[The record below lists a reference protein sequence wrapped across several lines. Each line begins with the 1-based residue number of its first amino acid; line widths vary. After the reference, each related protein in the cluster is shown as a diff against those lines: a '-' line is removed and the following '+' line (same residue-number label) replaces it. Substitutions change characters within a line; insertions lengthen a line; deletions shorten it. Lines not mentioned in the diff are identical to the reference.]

1 VTFPAARVL
10 VLGGLDPSGGAGLTA
25 DARTLF
31 RCGALALPVV
41 TALTVQNRHGMSAVY
56 AVSAD
61 LLARSFRAA
70 VEDGPVHAVK
80 VGLLAASAQV
90 HQVQELLASLYRRTP
105 IVVDPVLSATAGGF
119 EPGPGLAAAI
129 GEALAPLATVLT
141 PNLPELERL
150 AGSHGAAVLLASGCR
165 AVLVKGGH
173 GGGAELRDELFE
185 TTGTSTFR
193 HARLPVGA
201 VHGTGC
207 ALASALAAGLAQ
219 GVELQ
224 AACAR
229 AVQLVQDALRAMGG
243 PDPSGL
249 PRPLW
254 LGG

>member
-1 VTFPAARVL
+1 L
-10 VLGGLDPSGGAGLTA
+10 S
-25 DARTLF
+25 
-31 RCGALALPVV
+31 RCGALALPVA
-41 TALTVQNRHGMSAVY
+41 TALTVQNRRGMSAVK

-80 VGLLAASAQV
+80 VGLLAASVQV
-90 HQVQELLASLYRRTP
+90 HQVQELLAPLHRRAP

-119 EPGPGLAAAI
+119 EPGPSLAAAI

-141 PNLPELERL
+141 PNLPELEQL
-150 AGSHGAAVLLASGCR
+150 AGSRGAAALLAKGCR

-173 GGGAELRDELFE
+173 DTGAELRDELFE
-185 TTGTSTFR
+185 ATGTSTFR
-193 HARLPVGA
+193 HPRLPVGA

-207 ALASALAAGLAQ
+207 ALASALAGALAQ
-219 GVELQ
+219 GVELP
-224 AACAR
+224 AACVL

-254 LGG
+254 LCG